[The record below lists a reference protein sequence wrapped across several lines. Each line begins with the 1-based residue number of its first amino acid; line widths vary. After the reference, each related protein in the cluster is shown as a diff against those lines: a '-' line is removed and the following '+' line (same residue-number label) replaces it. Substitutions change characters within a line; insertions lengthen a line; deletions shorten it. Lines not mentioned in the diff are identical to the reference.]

1 MQEAHIFQWRSL
13 KTRVTIFTLAIFLV
27 SLWSL
32 AFYAGRM
39 LRQDMQRLLGEQQ
52 FSTVTFVAATL
63 EDELK
68 DRLQALEQSAG
79 SIDSRMLDRP
89 AALQQFL
96 EQRPI
101 LQVLF
106 NAGVVA
112 LTPAGRAL
120 AAVPVS
126 SATHDVDH
134 WTREVIAAT
143 LKEGRSMISEP
154 VTGGRLKQPA
164 FAMLAPIRDQH
175 GQVIAVLL
183 GRINLGAPI
192 FWTESR
198 LAATAR
204 AAAIC
209 SSIRSA
215 A

>member
-1 MQEAHIFQWRSL
+1 VQEAHIFQWRSL

-68 DRLQALEQSAG
+68 DRLQALEQGAG
-79 SIDSRMLDRP
+79 SVDARLLDRP

-96 EQRPI
+96 EQRTI

-126 SATHDVDH
+126 SATPDVDH

-143 LKEGRSMISEP
+143 LKEGP
-154 VTGGRLKQPA
+154 VDDQRAGHRRATQATRFRHAGTDSRPA
-164 FAMLAPIRDQH
+164 WPGDR
-175 GQVIAVLL
+175 G
-183 GRINLGAPI
+183 P
-192 FWTESR
+192 
-198 LAATAR
+198 AR
-204 AAAIC
+204 ADQPREPQF
-209 SSIRSA
+209 SGPDHG
-215 A
+215 